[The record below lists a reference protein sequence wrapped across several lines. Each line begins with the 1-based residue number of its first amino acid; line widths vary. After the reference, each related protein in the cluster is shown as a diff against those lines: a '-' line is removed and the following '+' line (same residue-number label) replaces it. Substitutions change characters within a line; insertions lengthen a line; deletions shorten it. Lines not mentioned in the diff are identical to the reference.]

1 MESGEE
7 VEEGKKKKICGAAII
22 ADSVK
27 EEELIIWQ
35 KRTNTPCFVAVI
47 INLLSS
53 SHG

>member
-7 VEEGKKKKICGAAII
+7 EEKTICGAAII

-35 KRTNTPCFVAVI
+35 KQTNTLCFVAVI
-47 INLLSS
+47 INLLSG
-53 SHG
+53 SHD